1 MVAARDFDPAKD
13 AARIETAVKT
23 KGERI
28 TARITIVPP
37 VTVYRFIMFCRLEIR
52 CELDGCINISVT
64 MYLH

>member
-1 MVAARDFDPAKD
+1 MVAERDFDPAKD

-28 TARITIVPP
+28 TATIIVVPS
-37 VTVYRFIMFCRLEIR
+37 VTVYRFIMILRLEIR